1 MKVTYLLL
9 CFCHSYTGHV
19 VGNGLQAQKQNPEIK
34 VRSVDPNLVNVKEKL
49 EHFNKVGPKTS
60 KVRASILTHLTQ
72 TIRS

>member
-49 EHFNKVGPKTS
+49 EHFNKVGP
-60 KVRASILTHLTQ
+60 SIYPATFDPNNTFLTLTL
-72 TIRS
+72 